1 VLDSSGAVTAFA
13 TQYLAAHSPLPEK
26 FEVAA
31 DLLDDF
37 KVNLAA
43 RNIQPN
49 VAEWIRDQP
58 WIKSRLK
65 EEIVTQAR
73 GVDKGDEV
81 LAQRD
86 PQVQAALKA
95 VEGK

>member
-1 VLDSSGAVTAFA
+1 
-13 TQYLAAHSPLPEK
+13 
-26 FEVAA
+26 
-31 DLLDDF
+31 
-37 KVNLAA
+37 
-43 RNIQPN
+43 
-49 VAEWIRDQP
+49 VAEWISDQP

-81 LAQRD
+81 LAERD

-95 VEGK
+95 LEGK